1 MNKVQRMLMIVFWS
15 NVVVVAIVILTGETN
30 FMPYDRFKGD
40 TKTEFYLLTIMELLT
55 ICIIPLALRLFK
67 FNKVNTDLLQKREQ
81 ALARWGIIRLDML
94 CLPMFI
100 NAVLYYVYMHAA
112 FGYLAII
119 LFICLFFVYPSMSRC
134 QSEVEEK
141 P

>member
-1 MNKVQRMLMIVFWS
+1 MLMIVFWS

-67 FNKVNTDLLQKREQ
+67 FNKVKTDLLQKREQ

-119 LFICLFFVYPSMSRC
+119 LFICLFFVYPSIPSTSSANRFLR
-134 QSEVEEK
+134 STS
-141 P
+141 

>member
-67 FNKVNTDLLQKREQ
+67 FNKVKTDLLQKREQ

-94 CLPMFI
+94 CLPCSSMPCFTTSI
-100 NAVLYYVYMHAA
+100 CTPHSATSPSSCLYVCSSSIPA
-112 FGYLAII
+112 
-119 LFICLFFVYPSMSRC
+119 
-134 QSEVEEK
+134 
-141 P
+141 